1 MQTVATLAGM
11 AAVADAVA
19 HGGTVQVTHI
29 ALGDGS
35 WTPDENAT
43 ELQNELVRTQVLGA
57 QQIENNIHKIS
68 ALAEGPEQF
77 FIHEIGVIAS
87 YNGTDVL
94 LAVAADVNAIQ
105 WKPANQKVPL
115 ELLLHFAAF
124 PPGSVTIDA
133 TINNNLS
140 LLKPLMQQALANI
153 RNSRI
158 ITRNHLKN
166 LGALPN

>member
-1 MQTVATLAGM
+1 METVATLVGM

-19 HGGTVQVTHI
+19 NGGTVQVTHI

-35 WTPDENAT
+35 WSPDETAI
-43 ELQNELVRTQVLGA
+43 ELFNELIRTPVLGA
-57 QQIENNIHKIS
+57 QQIENNIHKVS

-77 FIHEIGVIAS
+77 FIHEIGVIANH
-87 YNGTDVL
+87 NGTDVL

-105 WKPANQKVPL
+105 WKPANQRVPL

-124 PPGSVTIDA
+124 PPGSVTINA

-140 LLKPLMQQALANI
+140 LLKPMAQQALANI
-153 RNSRI
+153 RNSRVI
-158 ITRNHLKN
+158 IRNHLKN
-166 LGALPN
+166 AGVL

>member
-1 MQTVATLAGM
+1 MQTVATIAGM

-19 HGGTVQVTHI
+19 NGGTVQVTHI

-35 WTPDENAT
+35 WQPDENAIA
-43 ELQNELVRTQVLGA
+43 LFNERIRTPVLGA
-57 QQIENNIHKIS
+57 QAIENNIHKVS
-68 ALAEGPEQF
+68 AFAEGAEEF

-87 YNGTDVL
+87 HNGTDVL

-105 WKPANQKVPL
+105 WKPANQRVPL

-124 PPGSVTIDA
+124 PPGSVTINA

-140 LLKPLMQQALANI
+140 LLKPLAQQALANI
-153 RNSRI
+153 RNSRVI
-158 ITRNHLKN
+158 ISNHLRN
-166 LGALPN
+166 AGVL

>member
-1 MQTVATLAGM
+1 METVATLVGM

-19 HGGTVQVTHI
+19 NGGTVQVTHI

-35 WTPDENAT
+35 WSPDETAI
-43 ELQNELVRTQVLGA
+43 ELSNELIRTPVLGA
-57 QQIENNIHKIS
+57 QQIENNIHKVS

-77 FIHEIGVIAS
+77 FIHEIGVIANH
-87 YNGTDVL
+87 NGTDVL

-105 WKPANQKVPL
+105 WKPSNQRVPL

-124 PPGSVTIDA
+124 PPGSVTINA

-140 LLKPLMQQALANI
+140 LLKPLAQQALANI
-153 RNSRI
+153 RNSRVI
-158 ITRNHLKN
+158 IRNHLKN
-166 LGALPN
+166 AGVL

>member
-1 MQTVATLAGM
+1 METVATLVGM

-19 HGGTVQVTHI
+19 NGGTVQVTHI

-35 WTPDENAT
+35 WSPDETAI
-43 ELQNELVRTQVLGA
+43 ELSNELIRTPVLGA
-57 QQIENNIHKIS
+57 QQIENNIHKVS

-77 FIHEIGVIAS
+77 FIHEIGVIANH
-87 YNGTDVL
+87 NGTDVL

-105 WKPANQKVPL
+105 WKPANQRVPL

-124 PPGSVTIDA
+124 PPGSVTINA

-140 LLKPLMQQALANI
+140 LLKPLAQQALANI
-153 RNSRI
+153 RNSRVI
-158 ITRNHLKN
+158 IRNHLKN
-166 LGALPN
+166 AGVL

>member
-1 MQTVATLAGM
+1 METVATLVGM

-19 HGGTVQVTHI
+19 NGGTVQVTHI

-35 WTPDENAT
+35 WSPDETAI
-43 ELQNELVRTQVLGA
+43 ELSNELIRTPVLGA
-57 QQIENNIHKIS
+57 QQIENNIHKVS

-77 FIHEIGVIAS
+77 FIHEIGVIANH
-87 YNGTDVL
+87 NGTDVL

-105 WKPANQKVPL
+105 WKPANQRVPL

-124 PPGSVTIDA
+124 PPGSVTINA

-140 LLKPLMQQALANI
+140 LLKPMAQQALANI
-153 RNSRI
+153 RNSRVI
-158 ITRNHLKN
+158 IRNHLKN
-166 LGALPN
+166 AGVL

>member
-1 MQTVATLAGM
+1 METVATLVGM

-19 HGGTVQVTHI
+19 NGGTVQVTHI

-35 WTPDENAT
+35 WSPDETAT
-43 ELQNELVRTQVLGA
+43 ELSNELIRTPVLGA
-57 QQIENNIHKIS
+57 QQIENNIHKVS

-77 FIHEIGVIAS
+77 FIHEIGVIANH
-87 YNGTDVL
+87 NGTDVL

-105 WKPANQKVPL
+105 WKPSNQRVPL

-124 PPGSVTIDA
+124 PPGSVTINA

-140 LLKPLMQQALANI
+140 LLKAMAQQALANI
-153 RNSRI
+153 RNSRVI
-158 ITRNHLKN
+158 IRNHLKN
-166 LGALPN
+166 AGVL

>member
-1 MQTVATLAGM
+1 METVATLVGM

-19 HGGTVQVTHI
+19 NGGTVQVTHI

-35 WTPDENAT
+35 WSPDETAI
-43 ELQNELVRTQVLGA
+43 ELSNELIRTPVLGA
-57 QQIENNIHKIS
+57 QQIENNIHKVS

-77 FIHEIGVIAS
+77 FIHEIGVIANH
-87 YNGTDVL
+87 NGTDVL

-105 WKPANQKVPL
+105 WKPSNQRVPL

-124 PPGSVTIDA
+124 PPGSVTINA

-140 LLKPLMQQALANI
+140 LLKPMAQQALANI
-153 RNSRI
+153 RNSRVI
-158 ITRNHLKN
+158 IRNHLKN
-166 LGALPN
+166 AGVL

>member
-1 MQTVATLAGM
+1 METVATLVGM

-19 HGGTVQVTHI
+19 NGGTVQVTHI

-35 WTPDENAT
+35 WSPDETAT
-43 ELQNELVRTQVLGA
+43 ELSNELIRTPVLGA
-57 QQIENNIHKIS
+57 QQIENNIHKVS

-77 FIHEIGVIAS
+77 FIHEIGVIANH
-87 YNGTDVL
+87 NGTDVL

-105 WKPANQKVPL
+105 WKPSNQRVPL

-124 PPGSVTIDA
+124 PPGSVTINA

-140 LLKPLMQQALANI
+140 LLKPLAQQGLANI
-153 RNSRI
+153 RNSRVI
-158 ITRNHLKN
+158 IRNHLKN
-166 LGALPN
+166 VGVL

>member
-1 MQTVATLAGM
+1 MQTVATIAGM

-19 HGGTVQVTHI
+19 NGGTVQVTHI

-35 WTPDENAT
+35 WVPDENAIALLS
-43 ELQNELVRTQVLGA
+43 EKIRTPVLGA
-57 QQIENNIHKIS
+57 QAIENNIHKVS
-68 ALAEGPEQF
+68 AFAEGPTEF
-77 FIHEIGVIAS
+77 FIHEIGVIANH
-87 YNGTDVL
+87 NGTDIL

-105 WKPANQKVPL
+105 WKPANQRVPL

-140 LLKPLMQQALANI
+140 LLKPLAQQGLANI
-153 RNSRI
+153 RNSRVI
-158 ITRNHLKN
+158 ISNHLRN
-166 LGALPN
+166 VGVL

>member
-1 MQTVATLAGM
+1 METVATLVGM

-19 HGGTVQVTHI
+19 NGGTVQVTHI

-35 WTPDENAT
+35 WSPDETAI
-43 ELQNELVRTQVLGA
+43 ELSNELIRTPVLGA
-57 QQIENNIHKIS
+57 QQIENNIHKVS

-77 FIHEIGVIAS
+77 FIHEIGVIANH
-87 YNGTDVL
+87 NGTDVL

-105 WKPANQKVPL
+105 WKPANQRVPL

-124 PPGSVTIDA
+124 PPGSVTINA

-140 LLKPLMQQALANI
+140 LLKPLAQQGLANI
-153 RNSRI
+153 RNSRVI
-158 ITRNHLKN
+158 IRNHLKN
-166 LGALPN
+166 VGVL